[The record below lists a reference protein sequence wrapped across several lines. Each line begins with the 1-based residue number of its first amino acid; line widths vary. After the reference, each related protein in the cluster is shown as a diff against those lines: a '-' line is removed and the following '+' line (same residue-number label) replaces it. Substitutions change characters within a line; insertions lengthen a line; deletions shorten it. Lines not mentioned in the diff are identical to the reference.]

1 MRYKTL
7 KCAPLLIGLSLSGC
21 AVQEKLSL
29 GVEDPCASL
38 QNIVADYNSGFASY
52 RGKASSFNSMTVFRA
67 KEQIISGH
75 CEVWAWAND
84 DSAYICSSTAPNE
97 DVARTMY
104 EKSIASV
111 GRCIGN
117 AWTQEAEAERI
128 RDGEAAGV
136 ATRFF
141 AQEAGKPGIA
151 VHRVDYRR
159 DNSVYI
165 YIGPTSRQDHF

>member
-1 MRYKTL
+1 MSYKMFR
-7 KCAPLLIGLSLSGC
+7 CVPLLIGFSLSGC

-38 QNIVADYNSGFASY
+38 QNIVADYDSGFASY

-165 YIGPTSRQDHF
+165 YIGPTSRRDHF

>member
-1 MRYKTL
+1 MSYKML
-7 KCAPLLIGLSLSGC
+7 KCVPLLIGFSLSGC

-29 GVEDPCASL
+29 GVENPCASL
-38 QNIVADYNSGFASY
+38 QNIVADYDSGFASY

-75 CEVWAWAND
+75 CEVWAWANN

-97 DVARTMY
+97 DVASAMY

-111 GRCIGN
+111 AQCIGN
-117 AWTQEAEAERI
+117 TWKQEAEAERI

-136 ATRFF
+136 ATRFA
-141 AQEAGKPGIA
+141 AQKADTPGIA
-151 VHRVDYRR
+151 VHRVDYRS

-165 YIGPTSRQDHF
+165 YIGPTSRRDHF